1 MMISPFGPIWA
12 NCLIPSPNLEP
23 IPAAMIINVVFI
35 RIFSPLQYK
44 SSFFIKSEPI
54 FQIFSY
60 FLFNITI
67 YFVD

>member
-1 MMISPFGPIWA
+1 MMISPFGPILA

-23 IPAAMIINVVFI
+23 IPAAIMINVVFI
-35 RIFSPLQYK
+35 RILSPLQYK
-44 SSFFIKSEPI
+44 SPFFAKIEPI

-67 YFVD
+67 LFVS